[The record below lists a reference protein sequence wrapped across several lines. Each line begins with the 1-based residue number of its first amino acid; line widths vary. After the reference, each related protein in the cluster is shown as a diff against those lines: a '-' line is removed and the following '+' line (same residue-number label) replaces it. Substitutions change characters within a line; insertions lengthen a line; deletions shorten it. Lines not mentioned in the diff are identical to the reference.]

1 MEITSESS
9 ARATRKEWIGLG
21 VLSLA
26 CLVYVMDLTVLNL
39 AIPQISGQ
47 LRPSSAE
54 LLWII
59 DIYGFVV
66 AGSLITMGTLG
77 DRIGRRKL
85 LLIGAAAFAVIS
97 ILAAFAPSARMLILA
112 RALLGLAGAT
122 VAPSTL
128 SLIFNMFEDP
138 RERSVAIGWWVAAF
152 SAGAAVGPIAGGFLL
167 EQFWWGS
174 VFLLAVPV
182 MALLL
187 ILGPRLLPEYR
198 DPSAGRLDLAS
209 AALALLAV
217 LAVIFGLKEVA
228 QGGVIALALASIV
241 AGLVLGWLFVRR
253 QRQLTDPLFDVAL
266 FTSKAFQASLVTYLL
281 AVFVIAG
288 YFLFIAQFM
297 QLVLALSPL
306 EAGLWGLPAALSFVV
321 GSQVGPRVLNRY
333 RPALVMGI
341 GLASAAFGLFILL
354 FVGGRYDLALITVA
368 SVIVSL
374 GLAPVITMAT
384 ELIVSSAP
392 QEKAG
397 AASGISETSGEL
409 GGALG
414 IALLGSLGTAVYRGL
429 LAPHLDLSGAERE
442 QALDTLGGALEVAA
456 RLPAEQADSLL
467 TLARDAFT
475 DSMRLTSTTAAVVAV
490 VIAVVAWRMLGS
502 VRPIA
507 SQN

>member
-1 MEITSESS
+1 MEIISESS

-85 LLIGAAAFAVIS
+85 LMIGAAAFAIIS

-112 RALLGLAGAT
+112 RAVMGLAGAT

-128 SLIFNMFEDP
+128 SLIFNMFQDP

-209 AALALLAV
+209 AALALLAI

-228 QGGVIALALASIV
+228 QGGSLFLAAIAIV
-241 AGLVLGWLFVRR
+241 FGLVLAWLFVRR
-253 QRQLTDPLFDVAL
+253 QRKLADPLIDLSL
-266 FTSKAFQASLVTYLL
+266 FATKSFQASLVTYLL

-306 EAGLWGLPAALSFVV
+306 EAGLWSLPAALSFVV
-321 GSQVGPRVLNRY
+321 GSQVGPRALNRY
-333 RPALVMGI
+333 RPALVMSL
-341 GLASAAFGLFILL
+341 GLASAAFGLFILF

-414 IALLGSLGTAVYRGL
+414 IALLGSLGTAAYRGL
-429 LAPHLDLSGAERE
+429 LGPRLGLSGAERE

-456 RLPAEQADSLL
+456 TLPADQADSLL
-467 TLARDAFT
+467 TVARDAFT
-475 DSMRLTSTTAAVVAV
+475 DSMRLTSTTAAVAAV

-502 VRPIA
+502 VGPIA

>member
-1 MEITSESS
+1 MEITNQPS
-9 ARATRKEWIGLG
+9 ARASRKEWIGLA

-47 LRPSSAE
+47 LQPSSAE

-97 ILAAFAPSARMLILA
+97 ILAAFAPNARMLILA

-209 AALALLAV
+209 AGLALLAV

-414 IALLGSLGTAVYRGL
+414 IALLGSLGTAVYRGFL
-429 LAPHLDLSGAERE
+429 GPRLDLVGADRGE
-442 QALDTLGGALEVAA
+442 ALDTLGGAVEVAA
-456 RLPAEQADSLL
+456 GLPADRAAIVLNA
-467 TLARDAFT
+467 ARAAFT
-475 DSMRLTSTTAAVVAV
+475 TSMRWTSTVAAVAAVA
-490 VIAVVAWRMLGS
+490 IAILAWRMLHS
-502 VRPIA
+502 VAPIA
-507 SQN
+507 AHE